1 MHLTLQPIQH
11 GLLEAAV
18 ITRLDIDDLSS
29 SNRATRRRNPQDKAI
44 PADNHSRMAQA

>member
-11 GLLEAAV
+11 GRLEAAV
-18 ITRLDIDDLSS
+18 ITWLDIDDLSS
-29 SNRATRRRNPQDKAI
+29 SNRATRRRNAQDKTI